1 MCKFVFWMFVKQNMD
16 VPEIS
21 KLVKACLVH
30 VFYGSKIMLNL
41 FFGDWSMIFSL
52 TRLCG
57 GFTNLLSVILI
68 LGKRFIELRTPHSS
82 TLARRKKCL
91 KEIF

>member
-1 MCKFVFWMFVKQNMD
+1 MCEFVFWMFVKQNMD

-21 KLVKACLVH
+21 KLVNACLVH

-41 FFGDWSMIFSL
+41 FFGGDRSMIFSL

-68 LGKRFIELRTPHSS
+68 LEKLFIELLLIH
-82 TLARRKKCL
+82 LL
-91 KEIF
+91 

>member
-30 VFYGSKIMLNL
+30 VLRIKHHAKS
-41 FFGDWSMIFSL
+41 FFL
-52 TRLCG
+52 G
-57 GFTNLLSVILI
+57 GI
-68 LGKRFIELRTPHSS
+68 G
-82 TLARRKKCL
+82 A
-91 KEIF
+91 